1 MKIQE
6 GPAFGALIIGSGI
19 AFLFYQKT
27 QKLGLAIGVGAVVGL
42 IDYGVLAWVA
52 TLKKRHK

>member
-19 AFLFYQKT
+19 AFLIHQKT
-27 QKLGLAIGVGAVVGL
+27 QNLGLALGVASLVGL
-42 IDYGVLAWVA
+42 VDYGVLVWAA
-52 TLKKRHK
+52 TLKKRDK